1 MNIIKYILT
10 YLTNDKCRNIPY
22 AETHR
27 YNMYKE
33 FFAYLENLGYS
44 LQQKDKTYFK
54 EYFDWILNT
63 IEKELDYSSS

>member
-10 YLTNDKCRNIPY
+10 YLTNDKSRNIPY
-22 AETHR
+22 AKTHK

-44 LQQKDKTYFK
+44 LQQKDKTYFE
-54 EYFDWILNT
+54 EYFNWILNT
-63 IEKELDYSSS
+63 IEKELE

>member
-10 YLTNDKCRNIPY
+10 YLTNNKCRNIPY

-33 FFAYLENLGYS
+33 FFTYLENLGYS
-44 LQQKDKTYFK
+44 LQ
-54 EYFDWILNT
+54 
-63 IEKELDYSSS
+63 